1 MRSPEGKPSLC
12 ARSGRELLLS
22 GDSLIGLMA
31 EVMAEGVPFRFRVA
45 GYSMSPFIRD
55 GDVITVLP
63 KGGRRLRRGDVVA
76 YVRPVN
82 GRPAV
87 HRIVGRI
94 SAGFVLKGDHEST
107 ADFHVAE
114 SGILGVVDRVER
126 NGRRVRLGL
135 GLGRRLIAGLSAWG
149 FITWAFRVF
158 GRKRG
163 LSGQGPVS

>member
-1 MRSPEGKPSLC
+1 
-12 ARSGRELLLS
+12 
-22 GDSLIGLMA
+22 
-31 EVMAEGVPFRFRVA
+31 
-45 GYSMSPFIRD
+45 MSPFIRD
-55 GDVITVLP
+55 GDVITILP

-87 HRIVGRI
+87 HRIVVRI
-94 SAGFVLKGDHEST
+94 SAGFALKGDREST
-107 ADFHVAE
+107 ADFQVAE

-135 GLGRRLIAGLSAWG
+135 GPGRRLIARLSTRG

-158 GRKRG
+158 GRKKG
-163 LSGQGPVS
+163 SSEKGPVS

>member
-1 MRSPEGKPSLC
+1 MRSSEDKPSLR
-12 ARSGRELLLS
+12 ARSGRELRLS
-22 GDSLIGLMA
+22 GESLLGIMA
-31 EVMAEGVPFRFRVA
+31 EVMAKGVPFRFRAV

-82 GRPAV
+82 GQLAV
-87 HRIVGRI
+87 HRIVGRL

-114 SGILGVVDRVER
+114 SGILGIVSGVER
-126 NGRRVRLGL
+126 NGRRAWIGVGP
-135 GLGRRLIAGLSAWG
+135 GRRLIAGLSARG
-149 FITWAFRVF
+149 YITWAFRVF
-158 GRKRG
+158 GRKKG
-163 LSGQGPVS
+163 SSGQGPVS